1 MPTISMFYGIL
12 VSMFVLDTAKHHLP
26 HIHVRYNEFKAVI
39 GLPEGEL
46 LDGNLPTRQM
56 KLVQAWVELHRDELA
71 ADWILASSGQMP
83 FKIEPL
89 R

>member
-1 MPTISMFYGIL
+1 M
-12 VSMFVLDTAKHHLP
+12 
-26 HIHVRYNEFKAVI
+26 I

-46 LDGNLPTRQM
+46 LGGSLPTRQM